1 MVVAVGMR
9 QYVIDELQRAD
20 HLKLKDYLNTQLHP
34 SGLSGIYWI
43 FLENE
48 MLNDIQKAHHECC
61 PFYLAVELTE
71 TAMHCELL
79 VRAKNRLRCDC
90 IAYAD
95 RRQRECVIGQMDT
108 IVQTLAIQA

>member
-1 MVVAVGMR
+1 MK

-20 HLKLKDYLNTQLHP
+20 HQKLKDYLESRLHS
-34 SGLSGIYWI
+34 SGMDGIYWI
-43 FLENE
+43 YLEDAL
-48 MLNDIQKAHHECC
+48 LNDIQKAHSECH

-90 IAYAD
+90 ITYAD
-95 RRQRECVIGQMDT
+95 RRQREWVIDLIDT
-108 IVQTLAIQA
+108 IVETLAIQA